1 MDERV
6 PEKCEKGRGVKE
18 VSLELFLENLP
29 LGVYFVVPDGRG
41 VWRFTYVNKALADI
55 AGYRPE
61 GHRRVSTGGAHRNK
75 RHRANQSRV

>member
-61 GHRRVSTGGAHRNK
+61 ELIGTNE
-75 RHRANQSRV
+75 QTP